1 MNTFA
6 SPVAAV
12 STSGPTTKG
21 EKLALRLSHILA
33 RLHQGDALD
42 KHQLA
47 QEFEV
52 DVRTIERDLNERLTG
67 IVERGAE
74 GTWQLTYSSRST
86 IPAKHLH
93 NYARMSG
100 TAHLF
105 PDDSLRYL
113 LAQMDVPEKT
123 RATRVQP
130 TPHED
135 LKDSDVF
142 KRLHRAIE
150 DRSVC
155 TFIYK
160 GKPREAYPYRLLHK
174 DGVWYLAAD
183 ESKSLKSFSVAL
195 IKELDVAAEKH
206 FQPNPA
212 HHAYIDDK
220 EDVWFT
226 QDATEVLLRVAPSVS
241 HYFVRRQ
248 QLPKQQHRPDADGSL
263 LVQAQINHV
272 NQLLPV
278 VRYWMPHVKILH
290 PVEMHKALV
299 EELLETLA
307 VWQQ

>member
-1 MNTFA
+1 MYY
-6 SPVAAV
+6 SPLVAM
-12 STSGPTTKG
+12 STSEPTTKG
-21 EKLALRLSHILA
+21 EKLAFRLSHILA

-47 QEFEV
+47 QDFEV
-52 DVRTIERDLNERLTG
+52 DVRTIERDLNERLIG
-67 IVERGAE
+67 IVERGPD
-74 GTWQLTYSSRST
+74 GTWQLAYSSRST

-93 NYARMSG
+93 SYARMSG

-113 LAQMDVPEKT
+113 LAQMDEPEQT
-123 RATRVQP
+123 RATRVQA

-135 LKDSDVF
+135 LKDSEIF

-150 DRSVC
+150 DKSVC
-155 TFIYK
+155 TFTYK
-160 GKPREAYPYRLLHK
+160 GKTREVHPYRLIHK

-183 ESKSLKSFSVAL
+183 ESDRLKSFCVAL
-195 IKELDVAAEKH
+195 VEELHVDIDKQ

-212 HHAYIDDK
+212 HHAYINDK

-226 QDATEVLLRVAPSVS
+226 KDVTEVLLRVAPTVA

-248 QLPKQQHRPDADGSL
+248 QLPKQQHRPDSDGSL
-263 LVQAQINHV
+263 LVQAQINHI

-278 VRYWMPHVKILH
+278 VRYWMPHVKIIQ
-290 PVEMHKALV
+290 PVELQTALMQ
-299 EELLETLA
+299 ELRETLTA
-307 VWQQ
+307 WQQ